1 MSNLTAEQQEIR
13 VNSLLKTDDGLSGSD
28 KSIKDGTSPSIVV
41 AKKKQYRDLDLSL
54 AIHPIRKDII
64 PLVDDRAIANAI
76 KNLLI
81 SNFNERP
88 FQPTTGANL
97 RGRLF
102 EPNDAITRIG
112 LRNDI
117 RRCIQNNEPRVSVNG
132 INIQDDIDRNSYK
145 ITVFF
150 LIKEFDTQESIDIE
164 LRRLR

>member
-1 MSNLTAEQQEIR
+1 MA
-13 VNSLLKTDDGLSGSD
+13 SLIQSD
-28 KSIKDGTSPSIVV
+28 KSIIGDVSKSKIVS
-41 AKKKQYRDLDLSL
+41 KKKPWRDLDLSL
-54 AIHPIRKDII
+54 TIHPIRKDII

-76 KNLLI
+76 KNLLV

-88 FQPTTGANL
+88 FQPTKGANL

-117 RRCIQNNEPRVSVNG
+117 RNCIQNNEPRVSVNG
-132 INIQDDIDRNSYK
+132 INIQDDADRNSYK
-145 ITVFF
+145 ITVYF